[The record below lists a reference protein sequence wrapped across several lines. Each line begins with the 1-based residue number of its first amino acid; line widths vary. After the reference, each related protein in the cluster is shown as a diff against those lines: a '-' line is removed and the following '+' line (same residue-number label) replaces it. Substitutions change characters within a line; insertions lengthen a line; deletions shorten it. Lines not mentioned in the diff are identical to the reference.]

1 MIITELPI
9 SDIKKNEDNNPLDI
23 IKNTIKS
30 RITLYEKTDNGDY
43 FGYDETI
50 DGYSY
55 EHKNIGEIYCT
66 GRNGVE
72 WFSDK
77 GKDGVEVLVIRGRE
91 LIINSYRIL
100 VLSHPSR
107 S

>member
-43 FGYDETI
+43 FGYDEKTTE
-50 DGYSY
+50 GTAKTK
-55 EHKNIGEIYCT
+55 EKHARRKLT
-66 GRNGVE
+66 T
-72 WFSDK
+72 
-77 GKDGVEVLVIRGRE
+77 KDLS
-91 LIINSYRIL
+91 IIFYICRAKVGAYIL
-100 VLSHPSR
+100 
-107 S
+107 